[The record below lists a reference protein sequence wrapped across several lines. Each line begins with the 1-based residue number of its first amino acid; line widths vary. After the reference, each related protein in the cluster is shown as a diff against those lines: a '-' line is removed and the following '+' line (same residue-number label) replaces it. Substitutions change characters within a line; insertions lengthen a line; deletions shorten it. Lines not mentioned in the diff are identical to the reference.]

1 MNRDNW
7 VQIRIHTVVVEVPD
21 FVYGRL
27 HSLGQERH
35 MLGPRGLYSNLTTF
49 IGYRRAPII
58 SHDVD
63 TRHCRLRHSWRH
75 SQERY
80 TSGLLYSPRLP
91 LSSHKQ
97 LPSAFMSHSHLTAG
111 NFQLLFNN
119 ALNAYEKRTKKDLLV
134 HPLASR
140 LQACA
145 SPDEIFSIFQEQVQG
160 LDQSQSNK
168 DRMNKWLDPTVNTL
182 SALSATLG
190 EEGGAVSLRT

>member
-1 MNRDNW
+1 
-7 VQIRIHTVVVEVPD
+7 
-21 FVYGRL
+21 
-27 HSLGQERH
+27 
-35 MLGPRGLYSNLTTF
+35 
-49 IGYRRAPII
+49 
-58 SHDVD
+58 
-63 TRHCRLRHSWRH
+63 
-75 SQERY
+75 
-80 TSGLLYSPRLP
+80 
-91 LSSHKQ
+91 
-97 LPSAFMSHSHLTAG
+97 MSHSHLTAG